1 MIVMHVEG
9 GTCHVYIIHVWCIWM
24 FVVHVDECMG
34 EWMDGMRGQ
43 TDRRTDGATNNDRFG

>member
-1 MIVMHVEG
+1 MHVEG